1 VSDNTSAS
9 LRLLWPGFGLIAAG
23 EAAVLAALT
32 SAGALGAGTTG
43 FVWLVAALVAGFSLS
58 GSV

>member
-1 VSDNTSAS
+1 MRTTTAS
-9 LRLLWPGFGLIAAG
+9 LRLLAPGLALIAAG
-23 EAAVLAALT
+23 EAAVVAAR
-32 SAGALGAGTTG
+32 ALNVGTTG